1 MPGRAGANPARPATP
16 PLRPRPPAA
25 GPNFKLGK
33 TMSGTGSAPHK
44 RRHHW
49 ADTLEEGAIA
59 LILGAMTVITF
70 VNVVLRYVFNHSLIW
85 GLELTLILFAW
96 LVILGVSYAFKKTA
110 HLGVDAVLNMVGPG
124 PKRALAVISALL
136 CLFYALL
143 LMKGAWDYWAPYAA
157 LERTSGHWFP
167 TGFEPTRDQAWYE
180 TDQVPMLAIFRW
192 LEPLI
197 NQGEHYEKL
206 PRVIPYFVLPFG
218 VGLIV
223 LRIVQATIRVVT
235 GRQESLIVSH
245 EAEDDVER
253 VAAANKDE
261 E

>member
-1 MPGRAGANPARPATP
+1 
-16 PLRPRPPAA
+16 
-25 GPNFKLGK
+25 
-33 TMSGTGSAPHK
+33 MSGTGSGS
-44 RRHHW
+44 HHSRTTW
-49 ADTLEEGAIA
+49 SDRIEESAIA
-59 LILGAMTVITF
+59 LILGAMTLITF
-70 VNVVLRYVFNHSLIW
+70 INVILRYVFNNSLIW

-96 LVILGVSYAFKKTA
+96 LVIFGVSYAFKKTA

-124 PKRALAVISALL
+124 PKRALAVVSAFL
-136 CLFYALL
+136 CLVYALL
-143 LMKGAWDYWAPYAA
+143 MLKGAWDYWAPYAA

-180 TDQVPMLAIFRW
+180 TDQVPMLWIFRW

-206 PRVIPYFVLPFG
+206 PRVVPYFILPFG
-218 VGLIV
+218 VALITW
-223 LRIVQATIRVVT
+223 RIAQATLRVIA